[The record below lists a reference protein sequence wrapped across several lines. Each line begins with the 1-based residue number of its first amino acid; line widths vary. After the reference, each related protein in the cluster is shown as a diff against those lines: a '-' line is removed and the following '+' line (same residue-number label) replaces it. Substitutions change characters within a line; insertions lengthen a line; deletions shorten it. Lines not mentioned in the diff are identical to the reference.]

1 MYLDTSPLTNGSHR
15 RIQLRQFKVDTGD
28 FRKRLLDGFHNA
40 TCDMLQQLR
49 RHRHLTLQQFVQLC
63 VIEGV
68 FHIVALHGCR
78 HVIAHTQRNS
88 KVRPNN
94 PLLRQN
100 PMKGVDTDIA
110 QIDIRL
116 CHVRYQLTASQ
127 TPPYRPAGI
136 SSVHA
141 PHRSSTC

>member
-1 MYLDTSPLTNGSHR
+1 MYFHPSPLTKGSHR
-15 RIQLRQFKVDTGD
+15 RIQFRQFKVNTGD
-28 FRKRLLDGFHNA
+28 FRKRLLNGFHN
-40 TCDMLQQLR
+40 TTSDVFQQLR
-49 RHRHLTLQQFVQLC
+49 RYRHLTLQQLVQLS

-68 FHIVALHGCR
+68 FHIVTLHGGR
-78 HVIAHTQRNS
+78 HIIAHTQRNS
-88 KVRPNN
+88 KVRPYN

-116 CHVRYQLTASQ
+116 CHVRCLLAASP
-127 TPPYRPAGI
+127 TSPCRPAGI